1 MINGRRMQ
9 KGTTGIHRQVEV
21 VDCRRSKNTTLI
33 STRKTHSR
41 AHLIIPSTP
50 YLITRVNHE
59 SSTMAPHPFRR
70 HGHRPSSTDLPM
82 LPSLPQPRRWKPE
95 SPPRGTHV
103 KRRISMDEAPL
114 DNETIALTL
123 HAPDENLSV
132 PTLLRD
138 QRVQGIPRLGR
149 KDLGEALL
157 PPH

>member
-1 MINGRRMQ
+1 
-9 KGTTGIHRQVEV
+9 
-21 VDCRRSKNTTLI
+21 
-33 STRKTHSR
+33 
-41 AHLIIPSTP
+41 
-50 YLITRVNHE
+50 
-59 SSTMAPHPFRR
+59 
-70 HGHRPSSTDLPM
+70 
-82 LPSLPQPRRWKPE
+82 
-95 SPPRGTHV
+95 
-103 KRRISMDEAPL
+103 MDEAPL